1 MTKDAKLMIDKMIED
16 IVSQLEYFND
26 DEREY
31 FIDELR
37 SELCFAC
44 GGESGCN
51 CWRDLDYD

>member
-1 MTKDAKLMIDKMIED
+1 MTEDTKLMIDKMIED

-31 FIDELR
+31 FIDELG

-44 GGESGCN
+44 GGRV
-51 CWRDLDYD
+51 WLQLLA